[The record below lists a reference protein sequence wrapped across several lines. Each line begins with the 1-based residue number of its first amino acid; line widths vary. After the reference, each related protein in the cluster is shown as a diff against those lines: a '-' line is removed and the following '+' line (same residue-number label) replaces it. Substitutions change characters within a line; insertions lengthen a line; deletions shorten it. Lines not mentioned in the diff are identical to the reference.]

1 MEFLQ
6 EHMVTKQELKEELK
20 NMVTKQELKEE
31 LQKLRLDFL
40 DSLDEKIS
48 TLKGDLTV
56 MMRGEDKKLVALMNR
71 KLIRYYPC
79 THFLNFEKTEKQKP
93 LLIIL

>member
-1 MEFLQ
+1 
-6 EHMVTKQELKEELK
+6 
-20 NMVTKQELKEE
+20 
-31 LQKLRLDFL
+31 
-40 DSLDEKIS
+40 
-48 TLKGDLTV
+48 
-56 MMRGEDKKLVALMNR
+56 MNR